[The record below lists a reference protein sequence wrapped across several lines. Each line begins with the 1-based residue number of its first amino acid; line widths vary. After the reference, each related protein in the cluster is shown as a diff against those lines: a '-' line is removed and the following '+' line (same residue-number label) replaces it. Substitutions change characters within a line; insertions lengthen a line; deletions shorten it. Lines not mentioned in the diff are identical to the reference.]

1 MYAVAN
7 TFALGSGYGLDGSGY
22 RRMDDPQYIK
32 DAREHR
38 RKGRRRTKTGA
49 LIVVANPDAA
59 YAVAGGIIGG
69 VIAGPAGAATGTKVG
84 GAVGIGVTLVGVGY
98 LGSGLYHQRKARR
111 ITRRGSNRSAR
122 RVRRDARRRSK

>member
-38 RKGRRRTKTGA
+38 RKGRQRTKTGA
-49 LIVVANPDAA
+49 VIVVANPDAA
-59 YAVAGGIIGG
+59 YAAAGAIIGG
-69 VIAGPAGAATGTKVG
+69 VIGGPAGAATGSRV
-84 GAVGIGVTLVGVGY
+84 GAVVGVSVTLVGVGY
-98 LGSGLYHQRKARR
+98 LGSGVYHTRKARR
-111 ITRRGSNRSAR
+111 IERRGSKRSAR
-122 RVRRDARRRSK
+122 AVRRDARRRSK